1 MLDLGERAFDLAFG
15 RLGTEGPMLPF
26 ALFSGVDGGMQ
37 CLTIVTDRSDKA
49 AYLGRRLV
57 RENAASAEAYAI
69 ATDAYVRR
77 DGERL
82 DAVIVETAT
91 RGESAAQLVAQP
103 YERNAAEPARRLGT
117 PIDLGTRPSEL
128 VRWDPF
134 ALDWGAVTPDIY
146 VEARKMAVHAVNHD
160 LDSVENVGRTVR
172 FLRARIRHHAPHL
185 PAGSVQLVHFDD
197 RGQTLTS
204 DTRDAL
210 RALSEVAQIA
220 FTTEMRK

>member
-1 MLDLGERAFDLAFG
+1 
-15 RLGTEGPMLPF
+15 
-26 ALFSGVDGGMQ
+26 
-37 CLTIVTDRSDKA
+37 
-49 AYLGRRLV
+49 
-57 RENAASAEAYAI
+57 
-69 ATDAYVRR
+69 
-77 DGERL
+77 
-82 DAVIVETAT
+82 
-91 RGESAAQLVAQP
+91 
-103 YERNAAEPARRLGT
+103 
-117 PIDLGTRPSEL
+117 
-128 VRWDPF
+128 
-134 ALDWGAVTPDIY
+134 
-146 VEARKMAVHAVNHD
+146 MAVHAVNHD